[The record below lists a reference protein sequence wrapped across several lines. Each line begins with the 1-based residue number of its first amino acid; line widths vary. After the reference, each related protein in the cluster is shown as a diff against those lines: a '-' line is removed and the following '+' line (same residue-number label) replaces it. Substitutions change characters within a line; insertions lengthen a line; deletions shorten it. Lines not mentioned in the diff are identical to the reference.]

1 MALYLGS
8 NGKQK
13 INLNNV
19 QYQLNLYSLIPII
32 NGIKLL
38 SLDDYSLR
46 DINGLYLTVKE
57 SE

>member
-13 INLNNV
+13 INLNNI
-19 QYQLNLYSLIPII
+19 QYQLNLYSLEPIF
-32 NGIKLL
+32 NGIMLL
-38 SLDDYSLR
+38 SSDDYILK
-46 DINGLYLTVKE
+46 DIKAIYLTAKE